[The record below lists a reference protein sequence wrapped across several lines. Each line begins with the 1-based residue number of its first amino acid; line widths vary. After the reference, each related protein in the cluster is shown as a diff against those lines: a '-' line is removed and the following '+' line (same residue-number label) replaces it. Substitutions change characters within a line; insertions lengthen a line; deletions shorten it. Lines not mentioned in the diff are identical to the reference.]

1 MIKKQPGKKTN
12 AEQKRKKI
20 PKANPS
26 KLRTHT
32 AKEKP
37 QNFNRQGRETHMHSG
52 STPTNARHCW
62 DSLQPPSVESELQP
76 SVSICRAGRALI
88 CSKAPE
94 KHLGTT
100 GIRYYCSYGMS
111 YQQLIS
117 QAVCPQTK

>member
-1 MIKKQPGKKTN
+1 MQN
-12 AEQKRKKI
+12 RKEEI

-52 STPTNARHCW
+52 STPTNAWHCW
-62 DSLQPPSVESELQP
+62 DSLQSLPVESELHP
-76 SVSICRAGRALI
+76 PVSICRAGRAPI

-94 KHLGTT
+94 KHLGTI

-117 QAVCPQTK
+117 QAVCPQPK